1 MKKLL
6 LSAMSFAFVYG
17 VTAQTV
23 HFSDDFNDGDLA
35 GWTNVDNDSDPT
47 SSGAT
52 NYDLWYNGD
61 FSSYFPELG
70 AGTAVSRSW
79 ASIGG
84 ASTVLNPNNFLISP
98 AINLTSASA
107 TGLYLQFSYGTIEG
121 APYHAEHFAVY
132 VTASADPTQVILAT
146 PVHEETLPSD
156 GVFNAN
162 IDLSAFAGQTVYLTF
177 RHFNCVDMNTM
188 LIDDVRIVNLAA
200 NDVSLKS
207 ATLNRYSATST
218 NNALSMEVKNEGY
231 QAVTS
236 ITVDW
241 NDGTAHSS
249 NISVNI
255 APGATATVSHPTSVN
270 YASVVEKTINI
281 DIAQVNGGADANTAN
296 NTGTKKF
303 NTVSAV
309 EKKSVL
315 IEEGTGTWCGWCPRG
330 AVAMEYMYQQTATA
344 KDFIGIAV
352 HNGDPMTVAAYDA
365 AANFGGYPA
374 ANADRVLLDQSVSN
388 TAFMNYYNARKTLVP
403 PAAISADITN
413 DGGNNFTIVAKA
425 TFRTN
430 FAASNYRLGVI
441 MVEDDVKGTASGYNQ
456 TNYYSSASQNI
467 ALTGAGHNWQ
477 QEPNPVP
484 AANMVYDHVGRALL
498 GGYAGQ
504 AGSVPAAITDGQV
517 ASYTFNYA
525 KPATSNGFKMK
536 AVVVLIDQAN
546 GEVVNAMETPIG
558 FASIAE
564 VENNIAMKLFPNPA
578 VDMLNVEMNGQGAE
592 YVLTLTDLAG
602 KVVYHQNLGN
612 VNGTSSVAIP
622 VSEMQAGNY
631 LLTIATEGRSFTENV
646 VVTK

>member
-6 LSAMSFAFVYG
+6 LATTGLFLIGNSFGQVVFTENFESGLPATWSQVTSATDG
-17 VTAQTV
+17 GWKNGTASSLSSTDW
-23 HFSDDFNDGDLA
+23 SI
-35 GWTNVDNDSDPT
+35 ST
-47 SSGAT
+47 SNSTKIMAT
-52 NYDLWYNGD
+52 NDDGCNCNKSND
-61 FSSYFPELG
+61 
-70 AGTAVSRSW
+70 R
-79 ASIGG
+79 
-84 ASTVLNPNNFLISP
+84 LISP
-98 AINLTSASA
+98 VIDLSGYTNLALSTDIFFNMG
-107 TGLYLQFSYGTIEG
+107 TYQGNTEVGTIEI
-121 APYHAEHFAVY
+121 
-132 VTASADPTQVILAT
+132 SADGGTTWTILSTLSQVLEWHTDIIDISSYAGNNNVKISYKYSDAT
-146 PVHEETLPSD
+146 GWLFGFGIDNVKIFQP
-156 GVFNAN
+156 NAN
-162 IDLSAFAGQTVYLTF
+162 DAKLVSS
-177 RHFNCVDMNTM
+177 N
-188 LIDDVRIVNLAA
+188 LI
-200 NDVSLKS
+200 
-207 ATLNRYSATST
+207 RYALINT
-218 NNALSMEVKNEGY
+218 NNTINLEVMNMGSNTINAL
-231 QAVTS
+231 T
-236 ITVDW
+236 IDW
-241 NDGTAHSS
+241 NDGTSHSS

-255 APGATATVSHPTSVN
+255 APFATATVSHPISVN
-270 YASVVEKTINI
+270 YATALEKNISINI
-281 DIAQVNGGADANTAN
+281 TQVNGGADDDVTN
-296 NTGTKKF
+296 NTGSSKF
-303 NTVSAV
+303 NAVSV
-309 EKKSVL
+309 LEKKSVL

-352 HNGDPMTVAAYDA
+352 HNGDPMTVSAYDA
-365 AANFGGYPA
+365 GANFGGYPA
-374 ANADRVLLDQSVSN
+374 ANVDRALLDQGVSN

-441 MVEDDVKGTASGYNQ
+441 MVEDDVTGTASGYNQ
-456 TNYYSSASQNI
+456 ANYYSSTSQNQP
-467 ALTGAGHNWQ
+467 LSGAGHNWQ

-612 VNGTSSVAIP
+612 VNGTTSVAIP